1 MTNLNN
7 KIDRTEEQVLFE
19 KEIGRWLKR
28 TRLSKTKI
36 DPLTGRTIVV
46 TQTKLA
52 RHLGV
57 SFQQIQKYE
66 KATNAVPIHN
76 LIKIANYFDTSILEF
91 LPAAELNQ
99 AVAKEESHSI

>member
-1 MTNLNN
+1 MEN
-7 KIDRTEEQVLFE
+7 IYQH
-19 KEIGRWLKR
+19 IGIQIKR
-28 TRLSKTKI
+28 RRVAGQL
-36 DPLTGRTIVV
+36 GRSYKLV
-46 TQTKLA
+46 TQSELA
-52 RHLGV
+52 RVCSV

>member
-1 MTNLNN
+1 MENIYQHIGTQI
-7 KIDRTEEQVLFE
+7 KRRRVAG
-19 KEIGRWLKR
+19 IGRSYKL
-28 TRLSKTKI
+28 
-36 DPLTGRTIVV
+36 V
-46 TQTKLA
+46 TQSELA
-52 RHLGV
+52 KVCSV